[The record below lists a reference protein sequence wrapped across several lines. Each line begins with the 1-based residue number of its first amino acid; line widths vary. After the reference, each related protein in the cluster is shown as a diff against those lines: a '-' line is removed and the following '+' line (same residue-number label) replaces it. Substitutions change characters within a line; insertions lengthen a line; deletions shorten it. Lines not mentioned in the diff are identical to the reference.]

1 MVHYR
6 PLSQIKG
13 SQNVSTPRP
22 GHCPSI
28 GFVTVCVY
36 RHGPAE
42 CTTNSDWACE
52 DILM

>member
-28 GFVTVCVY
+28 GFVTVCVC
-36 RHGPAE
+36 RPGPAE
-42 CTTNSDWACE
+42 CTTDSDCPYKG
-52 DILM
+52 ILC